1 MIRSDERDRAG
12 EQGALSAKAG
22 KLLLDQKTH
31 CINTLPTSTTVTGQ
45 TYGNRYFFG
54 LLPPLR
60 RTALVLSS
68 ACCRTPRTLRKSGYQ
83 RTSPR

>member
-45 TYGNRYFFG
+45 TDGNRYFFRLLCHSSG
-54 LLPPLR
+54 LPE
-60 RTALVLSS
+60 SS
-68 ACCRTPRTLRKSGYQ
+68 AQLVGVLREL
-83 RTSPR
+83 